1 MQKIIINSLI
11 RVLETLH
18 KKGLFQEEATPQE
31 SMPQEAT
38 QEEAT
43 QKEATPQKST
53 YSASNKRI
61 DVRTIPPNIN
71 GDYSTNLI
79 LTHSK
84 NAKVSPAEL
93 AEIVISELLKEPWCD
108 KAEFVKPG
116 FINLY
121 CSQSNLVI
129 KHILEQKEQFGAGL
143 ANSQANNQVNSQV
156 NGATAN
162 SNDPA
167 LQSRKILIEYVS
179 ANPTGPLH
187 TGHGRAAALGS
198 SLSKILQFIGHEV
211 DTEFY
216 LNDAGRQ
223 MNILTATFLW
233 RVLQQHKII
242 DIPLPTN
249 MYQGDYVSQMVAKW
263 LETAATNDSGGC
275 SFNAILAPVGNS
287 LQEIIN
293 NQAAA
298 DAESADALEKQ
309 LDEIISVFR
318 QELADDFNQ
327 IKNYVLQ
334 QMVDSV
340 KQDLLGFGVEF
351 TNWYYESS
359 SSQSG
364 ADLKMLAKLKDNG
377 NAYEKEGALWF
388 NSSKFGDDKDRV
400 LIRNN
405 GELTYFGSDIAYH
418 HDKYER
424 GYDVIIDMLGADHHG
439 YVNRI
444 ISSMDAL
451 GHDPHKMQVLLLQ
464 MVFLIDKGN
473 RLSMSTRAG
482 KFQELRDLVA
492 QVGVDATRFFYLMY
506 KSDREINFDVELALS
521 QSKENPVYYV
531 QYAHARIC
539 RIFDELGKSG
549 LDKPAKDASEN
560 WDSLRAKGIE
570 LLDNL
575 TQAKEKELILRLN
588 EFIPVLQNIGSNYEV
603 HTLVTYLRELAGEF
617 HSYYNSVRILEE
629 GPQTPPR
636 LCLCEAVGIVI
647 KTGLLLI
654 GVNSPEKM

>member
-1 MQKIIINSLI
+1 MQEIIINSLI
-11 RVLETLH
+11 RVLEVLY
-18 KKGLFQEEATPQE
+18 KKGLFQEEAT
-31 SMPQEAT
+31 
-38 QEEAT
+38 
-43 QKEATPQKST
+43 QKESQGKEST
-53 YSASNKRI
+53 DNTSSTDPLKNSLKNKRI

-84 NAKVSPAEL
+84 NAKVPPAEL
-93 AEIVISELLKEPWCD
+93 AKIVISELLKESWCD

-121 CSQSNLVI
+121 CGQSNLVI

-143 ANSQANNQVNSQV
+143 VNNQVNSTK
-156 NGATAN
+156 GN
-162 SNDPA
+162 SEDLA

-263 LETAATNDSGGC
+263 LETEATNDSGGGL
-275 SFNAILAPVGNS
+275 SNDILAPVGNS

-293 NQAAA
+293 TQVAE
-298 DAESADALEKQ
+298 DAESSDALEKQ
-309 LDEIISVFR
+309 LDEVIGVFR

-327 IKNYVLQ
+327 VKDYVLR

-364 ADLKMLAKLKDNG
+364 ADLKMLAKLKENG
-377 NAYEKEGALWF
+377 SAYEKEGALWF

-451 GHDPHKMQVLLLQ
+451 GHDPQKMKVLLLQ

-473 RLSMSTRAG
+473 KLSMSTRAG

-539 RIFDELGKSG
+539 RIFDELGKSD
-549 LDKPAKDASEN
+549 LDKSAGIASAH
-560 WDSLRAKGIE
+560 WDSLRAAGIE
-570 LLDNL
+570 SLDNL
-575 TQAKEKELILRLN
+575 TDAKEKELILRLN

-617 HSYYNSVRILEE
+617 HSYYNSVRVLEE

-636 LCLCEAVGIVI
+636 LCLCEAVGII
-647 KTGLLLI
+647 INTGLSLI